1 MALERINPFER
12 EDRFCLDHL
21 VRYAWARELV
31 GKKRVLDVACGL
43 GFGTTMLVGAGA
55 KSAVGVDLDEKVISQ
70 CQEWWDHPGIVF
82 KGGNIEKLQSLG
94 MEPFD
99 RVICF
104 ETLEHLENPDVAL
117 ESIKSVMNPDGVLLG
132 SVPGEYDVSDD
143 NEFHLQ
149 YFNRQQLE
157 SLLNNQF
164 SNIRIY
170 RQRYHLGS
178 TIEDMDAR
186 QKNPVQ
192 KENLSGIRVDFGRS
206 QEWADTYVFMAS
218 DVELPDN
225 PVVASGLSKQAWVG
239 ESEAADKASAELKSV
254 LARFQDLF
262 SEHGELQRK
271 FTNVLGWGKYNYA
284 KANGKEPEE
293 HYLESIEQAQSS
305 REQELRSQVQELQR
319 EVESLKNELANSE
332 QEAVEDSSK
341 NRASFQKNLN
351 S

>member
-21 VRYAWARELV
+21 VRYAWASELV

-43 GFGTTMLVGAGA
+43 GFGTTMLIGAGA
-55 KSAVGVDLDEKVISQ
+55 KSAVGVDLDEPAIRK
-70 CQEWWDHPGIVF
+70 CQKWWDHPGIVF
-82 KGGNIEKLQSLG
+82 KGGDIEKLQSMG

-99 RVICF
+99 RVVCF
-104 ETLEHLENPDVAL
+104 ETLEHLQNPDLAL
-117 ESIKSVMNPDGVLLG
+117 QSIKSVMDPGGVLLG

-143 NEFHLQ
+143 NEFHHQ
-149 YFNRQQLE
+149 HFSRQQLKT
-157 SLLNNQF
+157 LLNSQF

-186 QKNPVQ
+186 QKHPVQ

-206 QEWADTYVFMAS
+206 REWADTYVFMAS
-218 DVELPDN
+218 DVELPDS
-225 PVVASGLSKQAWVG
+225 PVVASGLSRQAWIG
-239 ESEAADKASAELKSV
+239 ECESADKASTELKSV

-262 SEHGELQRK
+262 SEHGELQRQ

-293 HYLESIEQAQSS
+293 HYLQSIEQAQSA
-305 REQELRSQVQELQR
+305 REVELRAQVKELQR
-319 EVESLKNELANSE
+319 EVNSLRKELANVE
-332 QEAVEDSSK
+332 QEAAENARK
-341 NRASFQKNLN
+341 NRTSFQKTLN